1 MRLTFRVAIAVA
13 LVFTIFLVKNHLSSI
28 DEQWQTDRSASRVPV
43 PDFILDGAGTHIELV
58 SGDDVAA
65 AEEAVSSS
73 VTVSR
78 VSSTPIRTS
87 TTQKFLEPTGL
98 PVKPA
103 QFEPK
108 TIPVEVPGSDF
119 YDELF
124 LDDYLNTLDYELGS
138 RHGHNQP
145 PPKPKAT
152 PKPPVPKLTDRIVV
166 LGRMSWEDSDWLEEE
181 LPE

>member
-1 MRLTFRVAIAVA
+1 MAIAVA

-43 PDFILDGAGTHIELV
+43 PDFVLDGAGTHIELV
-58 SGDDVAA
+58 SGDDVAK
-65 AEEAVSSS
+65 EAFSSS
-73 VTVSR
+73 VAASQL
-78 VSSTPIRTS
+78 SSTPTSTS
-87 TTQKFLEPTGL
+87 TTAKFLEPTGP
-98 PVKPA
+98 PVTPA
-103 QFEPK
+103 QFKPK
-108 TIPVEVPGSDF
+108 TIPVEVPGSQF

-124 LDDYLNTLDYELGS
+124 LDDYLDTLDYDIGS

>member
-28 DEQWQTDRSASRVPV
+28 DEKWQTDRSANRVPV
-43 PDFILDGAGTHIELV
+43 PDFILDRAGTHIELV
-58 SGDDVAA
+58 SGDDIAA
-65 AEEAVSSS
+65 AEKATSTS
-73 VTVSR
+73 VAVSR
-78 VSSTPIRTS
+78 VSSTSISTS
-87 TTQKFLEPTGL
+87 TTQGFLEPTGP
-98 PVKPA
+98 PVTPK
-103 QFEPK
+103 QFEPE
-108 TIPVEVPGSDF
+108 TIPVEVPGSEF
-119 YDELF
+119 YDDLF
-124 LDDYLNTLDYELGS
+124 SDDYLDTLDYEFGS
-138 RHGHNQP
+138 RYGHNQP